1 MPNPDPQLSPGRLRP
16 AGHWAA
22 ALWLFGALWIF
33 GGALYFYI
41 HLTWLLVQ
49 ENQTAIH
56 AFGERLRQLL
66 TIG

>member
-1 MPNPDPQLSPGRLRP
+1 MPDVEPQLVRGRLES

-22 ALWLFGALWIF
+22 VLWIF

-41 HLTWLLVQ
+41 RVTWLLVQ
-49 ENQTAIH
+49 ENQAAIQGL
-56 AFGERLRQLL
+56 GERLGQLM

>member
-1 MPNPDPQLSPGRLRP
+1 MPNPHFQSSPGRLNS
-16 AGHWAA
+16 AGHW
-22 ALWLFGALWIF
+22 GTALWIF
-33 GGALYFYI
+33 GGALYFYVR
-41 HLTWLLVQ
+41 LTWLLVQ

>member
-1 MPNPDPQLSPGRLRP
+1 MPDSDSQAWSGRLKS
-16 AGHWAA
+16 GGQWAA
-22 ALWLFGALWIF
+22 ALWLFSGLWIF

-41 HLTWLLVQ
+41 HLTWLLIQ

>member
-1 MPNPDPQLSPGRLRP
+1 MPDPDPQPSPGRIES

-22 ALWLFGALWIF
+22 ALWIF

-41 HLTWLLVQ
+41 HLTRLLVQ
-49 ENQTAIH
+49 ENQSALH

>member
-1 MPNPDPQLSPGRLRP
+1 MPDPESKLVPGRLKS

-22 ALWLFGALWIF
+22 ALWIF

-41 HLTWLLVQ
+41 RVTWLLVQ
-49 ENQTAIH
+49 ENRVAIQDL
-56 AFGERLRQLL
+56 GERLRQLM

>member
-1 MPNPDPQLSPGRLRP
+1 MRNPHFQPSQDRLQS
-16 AGHWAA
+16 AGHWGAA
-22 ALWLFGALWIF
+22 FWIF
-33 GGALYFYI
+33 GGALYFYVR
-41 HLTWLLVQ
+41 LTWLLVQ

>member
-1 MPNPDPQLSPGRLRP
+1 MPNPDLLLSHGRLKS
-16 AGHWAA
+16 AGRWAA
-22 ALWLFGALWIF
+22 ALWVLGALWIF

-41 HLTWLLVQ
+41 HLTWLLIQ